1 MFRFAAFFSLLTIGV
16 IPCTS
21 AQAPSTSPSAEAN
34 GAAAPG
40 TNTGMKTLTVPSGT
54 KILLSLKS
62 EISTRAAA
70 PGDSAYFVSD
80 FPVVENGAVVLPA
93 GMYVKGY
100 IDHVQRPGKVKGR
113 AQLQMHF
120 GSIIFPNGV
129 EIALP
134 GSLDKVPGSSGAQV
148 KNSEGTVEQGSSVG
162 QDAKQITGT
171 TLVGAGVGSLAGG
184 GTGNAGMGA
193 GIGAGAGAAIGVLT
207 TLLTRGNDIVFPPG
221 TTVEMVL
228 NRPLV
233 IQQAQLAGM
242 PSYTGVAGP
251 AGVQQSPVAIPGQ
264 HN

>member
-1 MFRFAAFFSLLTIGV
+1 MFRRLAILPLIMFGLIRYAH
-16 IPCTS
+16 
-21 AQAPSTSPSAEAN
+21 AQTPSASGVPGGSATS
-34 GAAAPG
+34 GPAAE
-40 TNTGMKTLTVPSGT
+40 TGSKTFTVPPGT

-62 EISTRAAA
+62 EISTRAAM

-129 EIALP
+129 EVALP
-134 GSLDKVPGSSGAQV
+134 GSLDKVPGSNGAQV

-171 TLVGAGVGSLAGG
+171 TLLGAGVGSLAGG

-207 TLLTRGNDIVFPPG
+207 TLLTRGNDIVFPSG

-242 PSYTGVAGP
+242 PSYTGIAGP
-251 AGVQQSPVAIPGQ
+251 AGVQQSPVSISGQ

>member
-1 MFRFAAFFSLLTIGV
+1 MVGLIRYAPAQTPPASGALLASGT
-16 IPCTS
+16 
-21 AQAPSTSPSAEAN
+21 APSATETDSKSF
-34 GAAAPG
+34 
-40 TNTGMKTLTVPSGT
+40 TVPSGA
-54 KILLSLKS
+54 KILLSLKN
-62 EISTRAAA
+62 EISTRAAM
-70 PGDSAYFVSD
+70 PGDSVYLVSD

-100 IDHVQRPGKVKGR
+100 IDRVQRPGKVKGR

-148 KNSEGTVEQGSSVG
+148 KNSEGTVEQGSSAG
-162 QDAKQITGT
+162 HDAKQIAGT
-171 TLVGAGVGSLAGG
+171 TLEGAGVGSMAGLG
-184 GTGNAGMGA
+184 AGNTGMGT
-193 GIGAGAGAAIGVLT
+193 GIGASAGAAIGVLT

-242 PSYTGVAGP
+242 PSYTGIPTPVGS
-251 AGVQQSPVAIPGQ
+251 QQSPVVTRMP